1 MKSPRVA
8 TVSLTL
14 LNVALALL
22 VFLLWNRGQARV
34 TEPERLIVPPL
45 SLPDLAALNSVP
57 MRSVEVATI
66 RDQAV
71 FYASRSFYQ
80 PPAAPVEVAPPDYEM
95 AGTLRLAEGK
105 RIAFVRR
112 KADRSSRTLHLG
124 DDLEGWRVEAIEPA
138 RIVIGHNEQTAELHS
153 NSVASPSG
161 LIHGAGGGPHV
172 AQAGI
177 RVLSATGSGTFGGQT
192 QSTAREA
199 RTYHPPPAV
208 GK

>member
-1 MKSPRVA
+1 MRSLRVT

-22 VFLLWNRGQARV
+22 VVLLWNRGQARV
-34 TEPERLIVPPL
+34 TEPERLVVPPL
-45 SLPDLAALNSVP
+45 PLPDLAALNSVP

-80 PPAAPVEVAPPDYEM
+80 PPAAPTEVPPPDYEM
-95 AGTLRLAEGK
+95 AGTLRLADGK

-112 KADRSSRTLHLG
+112 KADRSSRTVHLG

-138 RIVIGHNEQTAELHS
+138 RIVIGHNEQSAELHS

-161 LIHGAGGGPHV
+161 LIRSTGSPHI
-172 AQAGI
+172 AQTGI
-177 RVLSATGSGTFGGQT
+177 RVLSATGSGAFGGPAH
-192 QSTAREA
+192 STSSEA
-199 RTYHPPPAV
+199 RTFHPPPAV